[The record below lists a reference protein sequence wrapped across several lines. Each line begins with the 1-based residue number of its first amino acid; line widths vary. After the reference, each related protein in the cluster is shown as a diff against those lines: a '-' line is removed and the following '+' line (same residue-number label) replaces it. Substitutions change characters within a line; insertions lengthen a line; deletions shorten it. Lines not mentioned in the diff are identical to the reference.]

1 VQRPRLIASDV
12 DGTLLGADEV
22 PTARTRAVIDRVLAA
37 GVPFVLV
44 TGRPPRWVPR
54 VAKDVPNVRWALCA
68 NGAVLYDIHADRVHS
83 SHTLPP
89 EALLDLEQACAQAL
103 PNAWLGVERVGTSA
117 FEDAHTQF
125 LCEDDY
131 RHAWA
136 GPDHTSVPR
145 SALFD
150 RPAIKLLARDPDQT
164 SEQMIAALAPHIG
177 QTIDLTF
184 STSNGLV
191 ECAPHGVSKATGL
204 SDFAAD
210 LGITADEVIAFGDM
224 PNDVAMLTWAGH
236 GVAMANAHPS
246 VLDAADE
253 VTASNVD
260 DGVALVLER
269 WF

>member
-1 VQRPRLIASDV
+1 LIASDV
-12 DGTLLGADEV
+12 DGTLLGVGEV
-22 PTARTRAVIDRVLAA
+22 PSARTRAVIDRALAA
-37 GVPFVLV
+37 DVPFVLV

-68 NGAVLYDIHADRVHS
+68 NGAVLYDIHADHVHIA
-83 SHTLPP
+83 HTLPP
-89 EALLDLEQACAQAL
+89 EALLELERACAVAL

-117 FEDAHTQF
+117 FDDAEAQF

-145 SALFD
+145 AALFE

-164 SEQMIAALAPHIG
+164 SEQMVAALAPHIG
-177 QTIDLTF
+177 DTIDLTF

-191 ECAPHGVSKATGL
+191 EAAPHGVSKATGL
-204 SDFAAD
+204 ADFAAER
-210 LGITADEVIAFGDM
+210 GIGVEEVIAFGDM
-224 PNDVAMLTWAGH
+224 PNDIAMLIWAGH
-236 GVAMANAHPS
+236 GVAMGNAHPA
-246 VLDAADE
+246 VIDAADE
-253 VTASNVD
+253 ITASNLD
-260 DGVALVLER
+260 DGLALVLER